1 MLSRAAQ
8 THLAGRVFET
18 PDVEHATFLLSAVLS
33 LVNIFIQ
40 RELNTIETK
49 YSVAIQKN
57 SKSLIFGL
65 NG

>member
-8 THLAGRVFET
+8 THLAGHMRPAGRVFET

-40 RELNTIETK
+40 RELNTI
-49 YSVAIQKN
+49 N
-57 SKSLIFGL
+57 
-65 NG
+65 